1 MLSKTHGSL
10 ENSHLDEVRLLVL
23 FSARCRE
30 DPAASTSEVEASS
43 PVSRATPP
51 SRTSRRPERSSP
63 QDPGR
68 GRAPSGGRRLPAG
81 LSEPEAPPGGPERAS
96 GRSPRRPG
104 QRPGTRVRAAGR
116 SKPVSEP
123 LTTAAAA
130 WGVPRAPPPNFSQAA
145 AGGLAGRAHWGWWLL
160 AGSSPSLAT
169 RALATRQRGDALR
182 VRAQDSTG
190 GASNPGARVEGGASL
205 ARACDVSAP
214 KPARSGGGREGQA
227 GAGSL
232 GAGGGERRK
241 GRPERPSLK
250 GARPGGSQNLLK
262 LVWSKACDKFVP
274 HIPHRKRDFFF

>member
-1 MLSKTHGSL
+1 M
-10 ENSHLDEVRLLVL
+10 L
-23 FSARCRE
+23 FSAHFRE

-81 LSEPEAPPGGPERAS
+81 LSEPEAPPRGPERAL
-96 GRSPRRPG
+96 GRSPRHPG
-104 QRPGTRVRAAGR
+104 QRPGTRVCAAGR
-116 SKPVSEP
+116 NKPVSEP
-123 LTTAAAA
+123 PATAAVA
-130 WGVPRAPPPNFSQAA
+130 WGVPRAPPPNFSEAA
-145 AGGLAGRAHWGWWLL
+145 AGGLAGREHWGWVLP

-182 VRAQDSTG
+182 VQAQDSTS
-190 GASNPGARVEGGASL
+190 GAPNPGARAEGVASV

-214 KPARSGGGREGQA
+214 KLARSWGGREGQA
-227 GAGSL
+227 GTGAGSL
-232 GAGGGERRK
+232 GAGGEERRK
-241 GRPERPSLK
+241 GRPERPSLT
-250 GARPGGSQNLLK
+250 GARFGGRQNPLK

-274 HIPHRKRDFFF
+274 HIPRKGFFF